1 VWAWKERRVEMIRKY
16 VDKLFIIFPFETEY
30 FRRRGIEAIYEGNPI
45 MDSIA
50 QTLDALPS
58 KEQFCAENGLDE
70 RPIVA
75 LLAGSRK
82 NEIKKNLAFMVA
94 LAKCHPEWQFVVAG
108 VSWLD
113 VKLYERFLEGS
124 DVKFVT
130 DKTYGLLKYASSA
143 VVCSGTATLE
153 TALIG
158 TPEVVC
164 YRMDEFSYQV
174 ARCFVKIEFVSLV
187 NIVMGREVVKELLQH
202 DMTVQKASEELKAI
216 MPLGSKHEKMKED
229 YRLLQEVIGGVGA
242 SDRFAARM
250 VEIIKAE
257 K

>member
-1 VWAWKERRVEMIRKY
+1 MEMIRKY
-16 VDKLFIIFPFETEY
+16 VDKLFIIFPFETDY
-30 FRRRGIEAIYEGNPI
+30 FRERGIEAIYEGNPI

-50 QTLDALPS
+50 QTLERLPS
-58 KEQFCAENGLDE
+58 KEHFFAENGLDG
-70 RPIVA
+70 RPVVA
-75 LLAGSRK
+75 LLAGSRR
-82 NEIKKNLAFMVA
+82 NEIKKNLRFMVS
-94 LAKCHPEWQFVVAG
+94 LAEAHPEWQFVVAG

-113 VKLYERFLEGS
+113 PKLYQQFLEGS
-124 DVKFVT
+124 TVKFVT

-153 TALIG
+153 TALID

-174 ARCFVKIEFVSLV
+174 ARIFVKIKFVSLV
-187 NIVMGREVVKELLQH
+187 NIVMGREVVRELLQH
-202 DMTVQKASEELKAI
+202 DMTVAKASEELKAI
-216 MPLGSKHEKMKED
+216 MPGGEKYDKMKED
-229 YRLLQEVIGGVGA
+229 YAQLQEIIGGVGA

-250 VEIIKAE
+250 VELLK